1 MFRSDRAIA
10 WHVRANSQ
18 CSGLC
23 YDCGVRYTAAPALI
37 DAFTSLAGSEVADD
51 QIDLTRAALL
61 ISRTRYPDLDIEAY
75 AARIDSLA
83 RRVAGLVPS
92 AVPNAIPSGTS
103 NLIPSLVSNL
113 DARQTISA
121 LNYVLFGEL
130 GLRGNRDD
138 YYDPRNSFLNDVL
151 DRGLGIPITLSV
163 VYLEVAQRIGFPVA
177 GIGMPGHFLLKY
189 RPTTYTDSDGTHPGG
204 NDKDEVLI
212 DCFNQ
217 GDTLSPQ
224 DCQKRLNEI
233 YSGEMA
239 LRPEFLHPVNHRQI
253 LARMLNNLKTVYL
266 STRDFRK
273 ALIIADMLLVIRPRS
288 AEDVKQR
295 ALLRYSLEMHSLAAE
310 DLEEYLR
317 LSPAAEDAGE
327 VRQMFLS
334 IRRMLAAMN

>member
-1 MFRSDRAIA
+1 M
-10 WHVRANSQ
+10 
-18 CSGLC
+18 
-23 YDCGVRYTAAPALI
+23 RYTAAPALI
-37 DAFTSLAGSEVADD
+37 DAFASLAGSTVADD
-51 QIDLTRAALL
+51 QIDLTRSALL

-83 RRVAGLVPS
+83 RRVAGLVPNMVPS
-92 AVPNAIPSGTS
+92 AVPDAIPR
-103 NLIPSLVSNL
+103 LVSNL

-204 NDKDEVLI
+204 NDMGKDEVLI

-217 GDTLSPQ
+217 GDTLSAQ

-239 LRPEFLHPVNHRQI
+239 LRPEFLHPVNRRQI

-273 ALIIADMLLVIRPRS
+273 ALTIADMLLVIRPHS

>member
-1 MFRSDRAIA
+1 MSE
-10 WHVRANSQ
+10 
-18 CSGLC
+18 LC
-23 YDCGVRYTAAPALI
+23 YAKCVRYTAAPALI
-37 DAFTSLAGSEVADD
+37 EAFASLAGSGISDD
-51 QIDLTRAALL
+51 AIDLTRAALL
-61 ISRTRYPDLDIEAY
+61 ISRTRYPNLDIEAY

-83 RRVAGLVPS
+83 RRVAGLVPKSDSQS
-92 AVPNAIPSGTS
+92 ATNGVAEDAAK
-103 NLIPSLVSNL
+103 L

-151 DRGLGIPITLSV
+151 DRGLGIPISLSV
-163 VYLEVAQRIGFPVA
+163 VYLEVARRIGFPVA
-177 GIGMPGHFLLKY
+177 GIGMPGHFLLQY
-189 RPTTYTDSDGTHPGG
+189 RPTTDTDSDGNLPGVKAADQLDV
-204 NDKDEVLI
+204 NQEVLI

-217 GDTLSPQ
+217 GHMLSPE
-224 DCQKRLNEI
+224 DCQERLNEI
-233 YSGEMA
+233 YSGQMN

-273 ALIIADMLLVIRPRS
+273 ALIIADLMLVIRPHS

-295 ALLRYSLEMHSLAAE
+295 ALLRYSLEMHNLAAE

-317 LSPAAEDAGE
+317 LAPAAEDAGE
-327 VRQMFLS
+327 VKQMSLS

>member
-1 MFRSDRAIA
+1 MR

-18 CSGLC
+18 SSALC
-23 YDCGVRYTAAPALI
+23 YDWRVRYTAAPALI
-37 DAFTSLAGSEVADD
+37 DAFASLAGAGIKDD
-51 QIDLTRAALL
+51 AIDLTRAALL

-75 AARIDSLA
+75 AARIDGLA
-83 RRVAGLVPS
+83 RRVAGLVPE
-92 AVPNAIPSGTS
+92 
-103 NLIPSLVSNL
+103 LVSKPVSKAIANDVPSL

-121 LNYVLFGEL
+121 INYVLFGEL

-177 GIGMPGHFLLKY
+177 GIGMPGHFLLQY
-189 RPTTYTDSDGTHPGG
+189 RPSA
-204 NDKDEVLI
+204 DKVSNENQGVLI

-217 GDTLSPQ
+217 GDTLSPE
-224 DCQKRLNEI
+224 DCQQRLNEV
-233 YSGEMA
+233 YSGEME
-239 LRPEFLHPVNHRQI
+239 LRQEFLHPVNRRQI
-253 LARMLNNLKTVYL
+253 LARMLNNLKAVYL
-266 STRDFRK
+266 STREFRK
-273 ALIIADMLLVIRPRS
+273 ALTIADLMLVVRPRS

-295 ALLRYSLEMHSLAAE
+295 ALLRYSLEMHNLAAE

-317 LSPAAEDAGE
+317 ISPAATDADE
-327 VRQMFLS
+327 VRQMSLS

>member
-1 MFRSDRAIA
+1 
-10 WHVRANSQ
+10 
-18 CSGLC
+18 
-23 YDCGVRYTAAPALI
+23 VRYTAAPALI
-37 DAFTSLAGSEVADD
+37 DAFTSLAGAGITDD

-75 AARIDSLA
+75 AARMDSLA
-83 RRVAGLVPS
+83 RRVAGLVPDAVSKS
-92 AVPNAIPSGTS
+92 APNG
-103 NLIPSLVSNL
+103 VSQL
-113 DARQTISA
+113 DGRQTISA

-163 VYLEVAQRIGFPVA
+163 VYLEVAHRIGFPVA
-177 GIGMPGHFLLKY
+177 GIGMPGHFLLHY
-189 RPTTYTDSDGTHPGG
+189 RPPADTSSAATQPEA
-204 NDKDEVLI
+204 NQEVLI

-224 DCQKRLNEI
+224 DCQQRLNEI
-233 YSGEMA
+233 YSGEMI
-239 LRPEFLHPVNHRQI
+239 LRPEFLHPVNRRQI
-253 LARMLNNLKTVYL
+253 LARMLNNLKAVYL

-273 ALIIADMLLVIRPRS
+273 ALTIADLLLVVRPHS

-295 ALLRYSLEMHSLAAE
+295 ALLRYSMEMHNLAAE
-310 DLEEYLR
+310 DLQEYLR
-317 LSPAAEDAGE
+317 ISPAAEDAGE
-327 VRQMFLS
+327 VRQMWLS

>member
-1 MFRSDRAIA
+1 MSERAIA

-18 CSGLC
+18 TSALC
-23 YDCGVRYTAAPALI
+23 YDQRVRYTVAPTLI
-37 DAFTSLAGSEVADD
+37 DAFNSFAGPGVSDD
-51 QIDLTRAALL
+51 KIDLTRAALL
-61 ISRTRYPDLDIEAY
+61 ISRTRYPHLDIEAY
-75 AARIDSLA
+75 AARIDGLA
-83 RRVAGLVPS
+83 QRVAGLVP
-92 AVPNAIPSGTS
+92 
-103 NLIPSLVSNL
+103 NL
-113 DARQTISA
+113 DGKQTISA

-177 GIGMPGHFLLKY
+177 GIGMPGHFLLRY
-189 RPTTYTDSDGTHPGG
+189 QPSVNGISEA
-204 NDKDEVLI
+204 NQEVLI

-233 YSGEMA
+233 YPGETN
-239 LRPEFLHPVNHRQI
+239 LQPEFLHPVNRRQI

-273 ALIIADMLLVIRPRS
+273 ALSIADLMLVVRPRS
-288 AEDVKQR
+288 AEDIKQR
-295 ALLRYSLEMHSLAAE
+295 ALLRYSLEMHNLAAE

-317 LSPAAEDAGE
+317 IAPEAEDAGE
-327 VRQMFLS
+327 VKQMSVS

>member
-1 MFRSDRAIA
+1 MRF
-10 WHVRANSQ
+10 
-18 CSGLC
+18 
-23 YDCGVRYTAAPALI
+23 TAAPALI
-37 DAFTSLAGSEVADD
+37 DAFTSLAGSGVRDD
-51 QIDLTRAALL
+51 EIDLTRSALL

-83 RRVAGLVPS
+83 SRVAGLVSTPAS
-92 AVPNAIPSGTS
+92 KPAANSVANKSQE
-103 NLIPSLVSNL
+103 L
-113 DARQTISA
+113 DPQQTISA

-163 VYLEVAQRIGFPVA
+163 VYLEVAHRIGFPVA

-189 RPTTYTDSDGTHPGG
+189 RPSTESDGKH
-204 NDKDEVLI
+204 EVLI

-217 GDTLSPQ
+217 GDTLSQQ
-224 DCQKRLNEI
+224 DCQERLNEV
-233 YSGEMA
+233 YAGEMS
-239 LRPEFLHPVNHRQI
+239 LRPEFLHPVNRRQI

-273 ALIIADMLLVIRPRS
+273 ALTIADLILVVRPDS
-288 AEDVKQR
+288 AEEIKQR
-295 ALLRYSLEMHSLAAE
+295 ALLRYSLEMHNLAAD

-317 LSPAAEDAGE
+317 ISPDAEDAGE
-327 VRQMFLS
+327 VRQMSRS

>member
-1 MFRSDRAIA
+1 
-10 WHVRANSQ
+10 
-18 CSGLC
+18 
-23 YDCGVRYTAAPALI
+23 VRYTAAPALI
-37 DAFTSLAGSEVADD
+37 EAFTSLAGSAVSDD
-51 QIDLTRAALL
+51 AIDLTRAALL
-61 ISRTRYPDLDIEAY
+61 ISRTRYPNLDIEAY

-83 RRVAGLVPS
+83 RRVAGLVPKASSQS
-92 AVPNAIPSGTS
+92 ATNGIAKDAPKF
-103 NLIPSLVSNL
+103 

-151 DRGLGIPITLSV
+151 DRGLGIPISLSV
-163 VYLEVAQRIGFPVA
+163 VYLEVARRVGFPVA

-189 RPTTYTDSDGTHPGG
+189 RPTTDTDSDGNLPGVKRRNAERPG
-204 NDKDEVLI
+204 SSQIDANQPDLNQPDLNQPDLNQEVLI

-217 GDTLSPQ
+217 GHTLSPE
-224 DCQKRLNEI
+224 DCQERLNEI
-233 YSGEMA
+233 YSGEMN

-273 ALIIADMLLVIRPRS
+273 ALIIADLILVIRPRS

-295 ALLRYSLEMHSLAAE
+295 ALLRYSLEMHNLAAE

-317 LSPAAEDAGE
+317 LVPAAEDAGE
-327 VRQMFLS
+327 VKQMSLS

>member
-1 MFRSDRAIA
+1 
-10 WHVRANSQ
+10 
-18 CSGLC
+18 
-23 YDCGVRYTAAPALI
+23 VRYTAAPALI
-37 DAFTSLAGSEVADD
+37 EAFASLAGSGISDD
-51 QIDLTRAALL
+51 AIDLTRAALL

-83 RRVAGLVPS
+83 HRVAGLVPKAAS
-92 AVPNAIPSGTS
+92 QSNTSG
-103 NLIPSLVSNL
+103 NPEDAPKL
-113 DARQTISA
+113 DALQTISA

-151 DRGLGIPITLSV
+151 DRGLGIPISLSV
-163 VYLEVAQRIGFPVA
+163 VYLEVARRIGFPVA

-189 RPTTYTDSDGTHPGG
+189 RPTTDTDSDGNLPGLKRLG
-204 NDKDEVLI
+204 SSRLDSNQTDSNKLDSNKEVLI

-217 GDTLSPQ
+217 GHTLSPE
-224 DCQKRLNEI
+224 DCQERLNEI
-233 YSGEMA
+233 YSGEMH

-273 ALIIADMLLVIRPRS
+273 ALIIADLMLVIRPHS
-288 AEDVKQR
+288 AEDIKQR
-295 ALLRYSLEMHSLAAE
+295 ALLRYSLEMHNLAAE

-317 LSPAAEDAGE
+317 LAPSAEDAGE
-327 VRQMFLS
+327 VKQMSLS

>member
-1 MFRSDRAIA
+1 
-10 WHVRANSQ
+10 
-18 CSGLC
+18 
-23 YDCGVRYTAAPALI
+23 VRYTAAPALI
-37 DAFTSLAGSEVADD
+37 EAFASLAGSGISDD
-51 QIDLTRAALL
+51 AIDLTRAALL
-61 ISRTRYPDLDIEAY
+61 ISRTRYPNLDIEAY

-83 RRVAGLVPS
+83 RRVEGLVPKADSPS
-92 AVPNAIPSGTS
+92 AMNGVAEDTPKI
-103 NLIPSLVSNL
+103 

-151 DRGLGIPITLSV
+151 DRGLGIPISLSV
-163 VYLEVAQRIGFPVA
+163 VYLEVARRIGFPVA
-177 GIGMPGHFLLKY
+177 GIGMPGHFLLQY
-189 RPTTYTDSDGTHPGG
+189 RPTTDTDSDGNFPGVKRK
-204 NDKDEVLI
+204 NTQRVDSSQLEFDRIDANQPDLNQEVLI

-217 GDTLSPQ
+217 GHTLSPE
-224 DCQKRLNEI
+224 DCQERLNEI
-233 YSGEMA
+233 YSGEMH

-273 ALIIADMLLVIRPRS
+273 ALIIADLMLVIRPHS

-295 ALLRYSLEMHSLAAE
+295 ALLRYSLEMHNLAAE

-317 LSPAAEDAGE
+317 LAPAAEDAGE
-327 VRQMFLS
+327 VKHMSLS

>member
-1 MFRSDRAIA
+1 
-10 WHVRANSQ
+10 
-18 CSGLC
+18 
-23 YDCGVRYTAAPALI
+23 VRYTAAPGLI
-37 DAFTSLAGSEVADD
+37 DAFAALAGSGITDD
-51 QIDLTRAALL
+51 EIDLTRAALL
-61 ISRTRYPDLDIEAY
+61 ISRTRYPNLDIEAY
-75 AARIDSLA
+75 AARIDNLA
-83 RRVAGLVPS
+83 RRVADLVPS
-92 AVPNAIPSGTS
+92 VMLNF
-103 NLIPSLVSNL
+103 

-163 VYLEVAQRIGFPVA
+163 VYLEVAHRIGFPVA

-189 RPTTYTDSDGTHPGG
+189 RPAINSDSNGNPPGLNEPG
-204 NDKDEVLI
+204 VNEEVLI

-224 DCQKRLNEI
+224 DCQQRLNEI
-233 YSGEMA
+233 YSGEMD
-239 LRPEFLHPVNHRQI
+239 LRPEFLHPVNRRQI

-273 ALIIADMLLVIRPRS
+273 ALTIADLLLVIRPHS

-317 LSPAAEDAGE
+317 ISPAAEDAGE
-327 VRQMFLS
+327 VRQMSLS
-334 IRRMLAAMN
+334 IRRMLASMN

>member
-1 MFRSDRAIA
+1 VPYSWPI
-10 WHVRANSQ
+10 RANSET
-18 CSGLC
+18 SLLC
-23 YDCGVRYTAAPALI
+23 YAECVRYTAAPALI
-37 DAFTSLAGSEVADD
+37 EAFTSLAGSDITDD
-51 QIDLTRAALL
+51 AIDLTRAALL

-92 AVPNAIPSGTS
+92 VVRNTVPSGTP
-103 NLIPSLVSNL
+103 NLVPSLVPNF

-189 RPTTYTDSDGTHPGG
+189 RPTTYTDSDGTQPGE
-204 NDKDEVLI
+204 NEEVLI

-239 LRPEFLHPVNHRQI
+239 LRPEFLHPVNRRQI

-273 ALIIADMLLVIRPRS
+273 ALTIADLMLVIRPHS

-295 ALLRYSLEMHSLAAE
+295 ALLRYSMEMHNLAAE
-310 DLEEYLR
+310 DLGEYLR
-317 LSPAAEDAGE
+317 ISPAAEDAGE

>member
-1 MFRSDRAIA
+1 
-10 WHVRANSQ
+10 
-18 CSGLC
+18 
-23 YDCGVRYTAAPALI
+23 VRYTAAPALI
-37 DAFTSLAGSEVADD
+37 EAFTSLAGSGVTDD
-51 QIDLTRAALL
+51 AIDLTRAALL
-61 ISRTRYPDLDIEAY
+61 ISRTRYPNLDIEAY

-83 RRVAGLVPS
+83 RRVAGLVPNVVTKLDANGAAKATPES
-92 AVPNAIPSGTS
+92 VA
-103 NLIPSLVSNL
+103 NL

-151 DRGLGIPITLSV
+151 DRGLGIPISLSV
-163 VYLEVAQRIGFPVA
+163 VYLEVAHRIGFPVA

-189 RPTTYTDSDGTHPGG
+189 RPPTDTDSDGTPPGI
-204 NDKDEVLI
+204 NQEVLI

-233 YSGEMA
+233 YSGEMD
-239 LRPEFLHPVNHRQI
+239 LRPEFLHPVNRRQI

-273 ALIIADMLLVIRPRS
+273 ALTIADLMLVVRPNS
-288 AEDVKQR
+288 AEDIKQR
-295 ALLRYSLEMHSLAAE
+295 ALLRYSMEMHNLAAE

-317 LSPAAEDAGE
+317 ISPAAEDAGE
-327 VRQMFLS
+327 VRQMSLS
-334 IRRMLAAMN
+334 IRRMLASMN

>member
-1 MFRSDRAIA
+1 
-10 WHVRANSQ
+10 
-18 CSGLC
+18 
-23 YDCGVRYTAAPALI
+23 
-37 DAFTSLAGSEVADD
+37 
-51 QIDLTRAALL
+51 
-61 ISRTRYPDLDIEAY
+61 
-75 AARIDSLA
+75 
-83 RRVAGLVPS
+83 
-92 AVPNAIPSGTS
+92 
-103 NLIPSLVSNL
+103 LVSKSASSEAPKL
-113 DARQTISA
+113 DAQETISA

-151 DRGLGIPITLSV
+151 DRGLGIPISLSV
-163 VYLEVAQRIGFPVA
+163 VYLEVARRIGFPVA

-189 RPTTYTDSDGTHPGG
+189 GPATETDSDGNGPGA
-204 NDKDEVLI
+204 DQEVLI

-233 YSGEMA
+233 YAGEMD
-239 LRPEFLHPVNHRQI
+239 LRPEFLHPVNRRQI

-273 ALIIADMLLVIRPRS
+273 ALTIADLMLVIRPHS
-288 AEDVKQR
+288 AEDMKQR
-295 ALLRYSLEMHSLAAE
+295 ALLRYSLEMHNLAAE

-317 LSPAAEDAGE
+317 ISPNAEDADE
-327 VRQMFLS
+327 VRKMFLS

>member
-1 MFRSDRAIA
+1 MRF
-10 WHVRANSQ
+10 
-18 CSGLC
+18 
-23 YDCGVRYTAAPALI
+23 TAAPALI
-37 DAFTSLAGSEVADD
+37 EAFNSLAGSGITDD
-51 QIDLTRAALL
+51 AIDLTRAALL

-83 RRVAGLVPS
+83 QRVAGLVPGGAS
-92 AVPNAIPSGTS
+92 NSVPN
-103 NLIPSLVSNL
+103 LVSKPASSAAPKL
-113 DARQTISA
+113 DAQETISA

-151 DRGLGIPITLSV
+151 DRGLGIPISLSV
-163 VYLEVAQRIGFPVA
+163 VYLEVARRIGFPVA

-189 RPTTYTDSDGTHPGG
+189 GPAAETDSDGKGPAA
-204 NDKDEVLI
+204 DQEVLI

-233 YSGEMA
+233 YSGEMD
-239 LRPEFLHPVNHRQI
+239 LRPEFLHPVNRRQI
-253 LARMLNNLKTVYL
+253 LVRMLNNLKTVYL

-273 ALIIADMLLVIRPRS
+273 ALTIADLMLVIRPHS
-288 AEDVKQR
+288 AEDIKQR
-295 ALLRYSLEMHSLAAE
+295 ALLRYSLEMHNLAAE

-317 LSPAAEDAGE
+317 ISPAAEDADE
-327 VRQMFLS
+327 VRQMSLS

>member
-1 MFRSDRAIA
+1 MRF
-10 WHVRANSQ
+10 
-18 CSGLC
+18 
-23 YDCGVRYTAAPALI
+23 TAAPALI
-37 DAFTSLAGSEVADD
+37 DAFTSLAGSGVRDD
-51 QIDLTRAALL
+51 EIDLTRSALL

-83 RRVAGLVPS
+83 NRVAGLVP
-92 AVPNAIPSGTS
+92 NAASKPAANSVGNKS
-103 NLIPSLVSNL
+103 PGL
-113 DARQTISA
+113 DPQQTISA

-163 VYLEVAQRIGFPVA
+163 VYLEVANRIGFPVA

-189 RPTTYTDSDGTHPGG
+189 RPSMESDGNH
-204 NDKDEVLI
+204 EVLI

-224 DCQKRLNEI
+224 DCQERLNEV
-233 YSGEMA
+233 YAGDMS
-239 LRPEFLHPVNHRQI
+239 LRPEFLHPVNRRQI

-273 ALIIADMLLVIRPRS
+273 ALTIADLILVVRPNS
-288 AEDVKQR
+288 AEEIKQR
-295 ALLRYSLEMHSLAAE
+295 ALLRYSLEMHNLAAD

-317 LSPAAEDAGE
+317 ISPDAEDAGE
-327 VRQMFLS
+327 VRQMSRS